1 MAETQTAILVV
12 DDEPMV
18 TEIVEMLVRAET
30 NWDVAAFQDPQRA
43 VESLGTRTYDAALTD
58 FLMPGMDGLE
68 LLKKVRE
75 AQPACTR
82 VLLTGYADKQ
92 NAIRAINEAGLYYYL
107 EKPWDNHVL
116 LMVLR
121 NAVERARLVRDL
133 DEHMR
138 RLTDRDKSLVEL
150 RSRLLKAIL

>member
-1 MAETQTAILVV
+1 MGDGASTILVV

-18 TEIVEMLVRAET
+18 TEVVEMLVRAET
-30 NWDVAAFQDPQRA
+30 DWEVAAFHDPERA
-43 VESLGTRTYDAALTD
+43 VASLAERTYDVALSD
-58 FLMPGMDGLE
+58 FLMPGLDGIE
-68 LLKKVRE
+68 LLKRVRE

-107 EKPWDNHVL
+107 EKPWDNHAL

-121 NAVERARLVRDL
+121 NAVERARLLRDL
-133 DEHMR
+133 DAHMR
-138 RLTDRDKSLVEL
+138 RLTERDRSLVEL